1 MGICL
6 TEYGIKKHRCIGEG
20 DRAWHLGTAPALCDS
35 AVITFSRESS
45 HLGGAAA
52 AGMNPRERASF

>member
-52 AGMNPRERASF
+52 AGM